1 MISVILFVFSIY
13 DFSLCTDRIIC
24 ENNKCCKI
32 VTPSNHNHKT
42 NKISF
47 NIFFRPNIIGTVKY
61 I

>member
-1 MISVILFVFSIY
+1 MTSV
-13 DFSLCTDRIIC
+13 CTDRIIC